1 MLKEAS
7 VNIAKSRMKTLITSD
22 RMQCTPVTYEMIYK
36 ELYQTLTTKDTTVE
50 KAAQDFL
57 VIFEFGGK
65 TNCKNLPTAC
75 NTEKTRRAG
84 FAQDI
89 YNKYAK

>member
-36 ELYQTLTTKDTTVE
+36 ELYQTLTKYIEFTEDDFDVKIGRQKIIITLAGE
-50 KAAQDFL
+50 KS
-57 VIFEFGGK
+57 
-65 TNCKNLPTAC
+65 
-75 NTEKTRRAG
+75 
-84 FAQDI
+84 
-89 YNKYAK
+89 